1 MENKKITILHANDIH
16 GQLNFTVD
24 DDLKLSGGISLT
36 SGYIKKVRSEEP
48 NVFFSIS
55 GDVLQE
61 DIWGSD
67 YKGTNTVNLIN
78 HLKPDAISLGNHELD
93 YGLAHL
99 LIFKECVKCPVLCTN
114 IYVSHLE
121 EPLFMPSMIYEVNGI
136 RILLIGVIPKAF
148 FNRIMSDEFCR
159 NMLIYKDTYEAIRE
173 ERSKYKD
180 EKIDL
185 VVLMSHYGIDGD
197 VTLAECMPD
206 DIHVDMIL
214 GGHTHIDMDKAKVVN
229 DIVIAQSS
237 YGTTHIGRF
246 DLEVDMENG
255 GIADWKW
262 ERVPLNDDTSSF
274 DYEVDDL
281 ADKIVFHEKP
291 QRANAKLC
299 EFADVYTQKNR
310 LYESDLG
317 DIISDIFADIYPI
330 DFAILQSGSLR
341 MSECGPELTEKDLKQ
356 LYPFDDSYYIVK
368 ISGKEIKE
376 CFDYLFSLKPDGSI
390 MNGTFQYSKGFK
402 LVVDGTDCWEKG
414 CKVKSISLFGEE
426 LEDDRIYN
434 VGMTRNCTDNCFT
447 YFAKSFDESR
457 YSVVSLSTFHDLAKW
472 FLGRKEKVVAPSK
485 GRFIFENFD
494 PATIKK

>member
-1 MENKKITILHANDIH
+1 MKTKKLTILHANDIH
-16 GQLNFTVD
+16 GQLQFKVNEE
-24 DDLKLSGGISLT
+24 LKLQGGISLM
-36 SGYIKKVRSEEP
+36 SGYVKKVREEQP
-48 NVFFSIS
+48 ATFFSIS

-78 HLKPDAISLGNHELD
+78 YLRPDAISLGNHELD

-99 LIFKECVKCPVLCTN
+99 MIFKECIKSPVLCPN
-114 IYVSHLE
+114 MIVSHLNE
-121 EPLFMPSMIYEVNGI
+121 NLFLPSMVYETDGI
-136 RILLIGVIPKAF
+136 RMLLIGVIPKAF

-173 ERSKYKD
+173 QIQKHEG

-185 VVLMSHYGIDGD
+185 VVLLSHYGIDGD
-197 VTLAECMPD
+197 RELAEKMPKD
-206 DIHVDMIL
+206 LHVDMIL
-214 GGHTHIDMDKAKVVN
+214 GGHTHINMDAAEVVN

-246 DLEVDMENG
+246 DLEVDLEQG
-255 GIADWKW
+255 GITDWSW
-262 ERVPLNDDTSSF
+262 ERVALTEEVSSF
-274 DYEVDDL
+274 DYGVDDL
-281 ADKIVFHEKP
+281 ADQIVFHERPKN
-291 QRANAKLC
+291 ANEKLC

-317 DIISDIFADIYPI
+317 DIISDIFAEIYPV

-341 MSECGPELTEKDLKQ
+341 RDECGPELTVKDLKQ
-356 LYPFDDSYYIVK
+356 LYPFDDRYYVVK
-368 ISGKEIKE
+368 ISGKELKE
-376 CFDYLFSLKPDGSI
+376 SFDYLFSLKPDGTV
-390 MNGTFQYSKGFK
+390 MNGTFQYSKGFR

-414 CKVKSISLFGEE
+414 CKVTSISLFGEE
-426 LEDDRIYN
+426 LEDDRIYC
-434 VGMTRNCTDNCFT
+434 VGMTKNCTENCYT
-447 YFAKSFDESR
+447 YFSKVFDESR
-457 YSVVSLSTFHDLAKW
+457 CRTVSLSTFHDLANW
-472 FLGRKEKVVAPSK
+472 FLTRNEKVVAPEK